1 MKMMS
6 STKSDV
12 GNAGLAPAAV
22 STTAVPDLVV
32 DPVLSTLPA
41 PTRKSKLTS
50 VGAVMQS
57 VSAKLFIIVINAVTG
72 IITARALQPDGRGE
86 LAAMVLWPVFL
97 GTVFS
102 LGVPSA
108 LTFQLNRDPKRE
120 SSLMGA
126 GLFLALF
133 SGAVAAILGAIFL
146 HAWIPQ
152 YSPSVILFAR
162 IFLISVPLT
171 SLLAAGR
178 AGVESRG
185 DFTTSNAVLIGSPA
199 LTLLWLFVLLA
210 KGGMTSVSAAL
221 SYVVVGIVPLAWML
235 YRVARIFHP
244 TLAGLWQSSRQ
255 LFSYG
260 VRSYGIDLCGT
271 MAFYVDQALVV
282 RLLAPGMMGT
292 YVVALSL
299 ARILNA
305 FHTSVIMV
313 LFPKAVSRTRE
324 EIVEMAS
331 RAMRMS
337 TMLTTLGGIC
347 VISIGPQL
355 LSLLYGKE
363 YRGANSVLR
372 ILVVQIILAGAG
384 AVLAQAF
391 MAVGRPGIVTALQVI
406 GLSLTVPLMLV
417 LIPRLGLVGAGLS
430 LLIST
435 IVRFIFVVASFPLFL
450 KMPIPQLVPTWRD
463 FRTLTEL
470 AMSRIR
476 RVVPA
481 ALAPAGAGD

>member
-1 MKMMS
+1 
-6 STKSDV
+6 
-12 GNAGLAPAAV
+12 
-22 STTAVPDLVV
+22 
-32 DPVLSTLPA
+32 
-41 PTRKSKLTS
+41 
-50 VGAVMQS
+50 
-57 VSAKLFIIVINAVTG
+57 
-72 IITARALQPDGRGE
+72 
-86 LAAMVLWPVFL
+86 
-97 GTVFS
+97 
-102 LGVPSA
+102 
-108 LTFQLNRDPKRE
+108 
-120 SSLMGA
+120 MGA
-126 GLFLALF
+126 GLLLALL
-133 SGAVAAILGAIFL
+133 SGLAAAIVGAIFIGS
-146 HAWIPQ
+146 WIPQ
-152 YSPSVILFAR
+152 YSPRVILFAR
-162 IFLISVPLT
+162 IYLISVPLT

-178 AGVESRG
+178 AGVESRN

-235 YRVARIFHP
+235 YRVFRIFQP
-244 TLAGLWQSSRQ
+244 SFTNLWQSTRQ

-260 VRSYGIDLCGT
+260 IRSYGIDLCGT

-337 TMLTTLGGIC
+337 TMLTTLGGIF
-347 VISIGPQL
+347 VVSVGPQL
-355 LSLLYGKE
+355 LSMLYGKE
-363 YRGANSVLR
+363 YRGANPVLR
-372 ILVVQIILAGAG
+372 ILVLQIILAGAG
-384 AVLAQAF
+384 AVLCQAF
-391 MAVGRPGIVTALQVI
+391 MAVGRPGIVTALQVV
-406 GLSLTVPLMLV
+406 GLSMTVPLMLV

-435 IVRFIFVVASFPLFL
+435 AVRFVAIVASFPIFL
-450 KMPIPQLVPTWRD
+450 KMPIPQLFPTLRD
-463 FRTLTEL
+463 VKTLSEL
-470 AMSRIR
+470 AMNRIR
-476 RVVPA
+476 RATPA
-481 ALAPAGAGD
+481 SLATAEAGD